1 MLARRTFLIGGA
13 SLAGMSVLAIGWSV
27 SQARE
32 ERCAGKTIETPGSN
46 VKLNGWVMID
56 RANNVTIVM
65 SKAEMGQGIHTGAA
79 MLLADELGADWSQ
92 VRLADAR
99 IEALYR
105 NRVSLARALP
115 LRPEDHS
122 WQAQG
127 EEDLARLL
135 TLLGGTMVTGGSTSI
150 ADLWEPMREAGAS
163 ARAMLCSAAAK
174 AWGAPVGE
182 CEAHAGHVVWGSKN
196 SATFGELVD
205 KAKLE
210 HPPTHVTLKDRSKF
224 TIIGQRRNRFEAPA
238 KIDGSAQ
245 FGIDAHPDD
254 LLYASVKMCPT
265 LGGIAITHGSSNV
278 KNTEGIHDIFT
289 VDPYHGGT
297 GGVAVIAD
305 NPYIAMRTLC
315 ELSYTWD
322 HGPAKDVSD
331 VDISVALIKA
341 IEGGAQPQYFYSTG
355 DVETKLKQSK
365 PLKMQYE
372 APYLAHAT
380 LEPIN
385 CTAQVNECGA
395 SIWVSTQIPMAAR
408 KAVAK
413 FLGLNED
420 KVQVHPCLIGGGF
433 GRRLEVDYIV
443 QAVAIARH
451 ANGRPVQTI
460 WPRAQDTTHDFYRPA
475 CVSQF
480 TGALDADGKLIA
492 WKNQSASQ
500 SISAQALP
508 RAFGIPALV
517 AEMVTDTTN
526 AEGAFDQPYECPNI
540 AVTHNTVTLPIPVGN
555 WRSVGHSL
563 HAFFVESFIDE
574 MAAAAHRDP
583 FQFRLDMLTKPEHK
597 RHAYVLRTL
606 MDFSRWQCRPTG
618 DGTTARGLAMHEAFG
633 SVVAQVA
640 EVQKSGDSFRV
651 TRVYC
656 VIDCGVAI
664 NPNLVEQQ
672 MESGIIFGLSAAL
685 QQRISIVN
693 GQVQQKYFSDFPLVN
708 MSNCP
713 EIHTKVLQCGT
724 EPQGVGEAGTP
735 PIAPAVANA
744 LFALTGNRVRHLP
757 LIDPPEPSGGDIW
770 CQSVLTEKPLACI
783 LPQKLP
789 CSGHCDANSN
799 QN

>member
-1 MLARRTFLIGGA
+1 MLTRRTFLVGGA

-32 ERCAGKTIETPGSN
+32 EICTGRTIGTSGTN
-46 VKLNGWVMID
+46 VKLNGWLMID
-56 RANNVTIVM
+56 RANNVTIIM

-92 VRLADAR
+92 VRLADAS
-99 IEALYR
+99 IESLYK

-115 LRPEDHS
+115 RRPKDHS
-122 WQAQG
+122 WQAKG

-135 TLLGGTMVTGGSTSI
+135 TLLGGTMVTGGSTSV
-150 ADLWEPMREAGAS
+150 ADLWGPMREAGAS

-174 AWGAPVGE
+174 AWGAPVDE
-182 CEAHAGHVVWGSKN
+182 CEARAGHIVWGSKK
-196 SATFGELVD
+196 SATFGELID

-224 TIIGQRRNRFEAPA
+224 TIIGQRRNRIEAPS
-238 KIDGSAQ
+238 KIDGLAR
-245 FGIDAHPDD
+245 FGIDALPEG

-265 LGGIAITHGSSNV
+265 LGGIATGHDSSNV

-315 ELSYTWD
+315 QLSYTWD
-322 HGPAKDVSD
+322 HGPSKNLSD
-331 VDISVALIKA
+331 AEISVALVKA

-372 APYLAHAT
+372 APYLAHAA

-385 CTAQVNECGA
+385 CTAQVNECEA

-413 FLGLNED
+413 FLGLKED
-420 KVQVHPCLIGGGF
+420 NVQVHQCLIGGGF

-480 TGALDADGKLIA
+480 SGALDKDGKLIA

-508 RAFGIPALV
+508 RAFGIPALA
-517 AEMVTDTTN
+517 AEMFTDTTN

-540 AVTHNTVTLPIPVGN
+540 SVTHNTVTLPIPVGN

-574 MAAAAHRDP
+574 MAVAAHKDP

-606 MDFSRWQCRPTG
+606 MDFSRWQSRPKG
-618 DGTTARGLAMHEAFG
+618 DGTTARGMAMHEAFG

-640 EVQKSGDSFRV
+640 EVERRGDTFRV
-651 TRVYC
+651 TRVHC

-685 QQRISIVN
+685 HQRISIVN
-693 GQVQQKYFSDFPLVN
+693 GQVQQKYFSEFPLVN
-708 MSNCP
+708 MSTCP
-713 EIHTKVLQCGT
+713 EICTKVLQCGT

-757 LIDPPEPSGGDIW
+757 LLDPPAPSGGDTW
-770 CQSVLTEKPLACI
+770 CQSVSTEKPLSCI
-783 LPQKLP
+783 LPPKLP
-789 CSGHCDANSN
+789 CSGHSDAKSN

>member
-13 SLAGMSVLAIGWSV
+13 SLAGLSVLAIGWSV
-27 SQARE
+27 SPSHEDRQAR
-32 ERCAGKTIETPGSN
+32 KHLDTPGTN
-46 VKLNGWVMID
+46 VALNGWLMID
-56 RANNVTIVM
+56 GANIVTIVM

-92 VRLADAR
+92 VQLVDAP
-99 IEALYR
+99 IEALYT
-105 NRVSLARALP
+105 NRVNLARALP
-115 LRPEDHS
+115 LRPEDHA
-122 WQAQG
+122 WTAKG
-127 EEDLARLL
+127 EEAFARLL
-135 TLLGGTMVTGGSTSI
+135 TLLDGTMVTGGSTSI
-150 ADLWEPMREAGAS
+150 ADLWQPMREAGAS
-163 ARAMLCSAAAK
+163 ARVMLCNAAAK
-174 AWGAPVGE
+174 KWGKPVSA
-182 CEAHAGHVVWGSKN
+182 CEARAGHIVCGTHS
-196 SATFGELVD
+196 STFGDLLDEV
-205 KAKLE
+205 KNE
-210 HPPTHVTLKDRSKF
+210 RPPSHVTLKDRSKF
-224 TIIGQRRNRFEAPA
+224 TIIGQRLNRFEAPS

-245 FGIDAHPDD
+245 FGIDAHPAD

-265 LGGIAITHGSSNV
+265 LGGIATAYDSANV
-278 KNTEGIHDIFT
+278 ENTEGIHDIFT

-331 VDISVALIKA
+331 ADITIALIKA
-341 IEGGAQPQYFYSTG
+341 IEDGDAAQSFYSAG
-355 DVETKLKQSK
+355 DVEAHLKQLK

-372 APYLAHAT
+372 APYLAHAA

-385 CTAQVNECGA
+385 CTAAVRDDEA
-395 SIWVSTQIPMAAR
+395 AIWVSTQIPMAAR
-408 KAVAK
+408 KAVAN
-413 FLGLNED
+413 FLDLNED
-420 KVQVHPCLIGGGF
+420 KVQMHPCLIGGGF

-480 TGALDADGKLIA
+480 TGALDANGKLIA
-492 WKNQSASQ
+492 WKNESASQ
-500 SISAQALP
+500 SLSVQALP
-508 RAFGIPALV
+508 RAFGYPKDV
-517 AEMVTDTTN
+517 VEMFKDTTS

-540 AVTHNTVTLPIPVGN
+540 SVTHNTVTLPIPVGS

-574 MAAAAHRDP
+574 MAIAAGKDP
-583 FQFRLDMLTKPEHK
+583 FQFRLEMLTRPEHQ

-606 MDFSRWQCRPTG
+606 MAYSQWQTLPQRN
-618 DGTTARGLAMHEAFG
+618 GTTARGMAMHEAFG

-640 EVQKSGDSFRV
+640 DVQRVGGSFQV
-651 TRVYC
+651 MRVYC

-672 MESGIIFGLSAAL
+672 IESGIIFGLSAAL

-770 CQSVLTEKPLACI
+770 CQSVLTGEPL
-783 LPQKLP
+783 
-789 CSGHCDANSN
+789 S
-799 QN
+799 